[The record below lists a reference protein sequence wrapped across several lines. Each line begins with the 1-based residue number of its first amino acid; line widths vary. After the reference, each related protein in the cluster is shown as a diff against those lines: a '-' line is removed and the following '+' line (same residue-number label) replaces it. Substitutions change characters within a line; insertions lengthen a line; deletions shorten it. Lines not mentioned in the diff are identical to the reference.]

1 MRIIL
6 ISFFI
11 FFTGCGFKP
20 MYSKN
25 TSNNYYFKQIEL
37 IGNKALNQKLINS
50 SILIEDKSIQNNN
63 KLIIESK
70 LIILETSK
78 NTEGLVKTYRSILDL
93 NLTFLDNEKIIK
105 KKNFSRSS
113 SYPNK
118 DNRFE
123 LLEYQ
128 DTVEK
133 NLMDEILKDL
143 IIFLNINDN

>member
-1 MRIIL
+1 
-6 ISFFI
+6 
-11 FFTGCGFKP
+11 

-50 SILIEDKSIQNNN
+50 GILIEDKSIQNNN

-105 KKNFSRSS
+105 KKILV
-113 SYPNK
+113 
-118 DNRFE
+118 D
-123 LLEYQ
+123 LLHIQ
-128 DTVEK
+128 TK
-133 NLMDEILKDL
+133 ITG
-143 IIFLNINDN
+143 LNY